1 VPDTSFESRLT
12 QAWLQRGLLARLL
25 WPLSLLFGLL
35 AAFRRALYALH
46 LRHAARLPVPVIVV
60 GNIFVGGTGKTP
72 LTIWLVEALRRAGY
86 TPGVISRG
94 YGSGSGNGRGG
105 VQTPRAVIIGGDPA
119 LYGDEPML
127 IAEQAHCPVM
137 VGRRRVDAGRAL
149 LLVHPEVDVIISDD
163 GLQHY
168 ALARDIEIVLSDSR
182 GIGNGWLL
190 PAGPLREPVS
200 RRRDF
205 TVANL
210 SGGAGVGAHADVV
223 AADAGPVQGGFGM
236 TIAGDDAWQLRD
248 PGCRRALHDFAEYTD
263 SDGLRQPNRIVA
275 AAGIGNPSRFFA
287 TLRQAGLQLTEMPLP
302 DHYRFSENP
311 FEALDADVILITS
324 KDAVKCRA
332 IESIRND
339 QRIWVVPVTAHLDG
353 PLAEHI
359 VEKLRERPT
368 A

>member
-1 VPDTSFESRLT
+1 MPENSPPSPSGPTFASRLAR
-12 QAWLQRGLLARLL
+12 AWLGRGLQARLL

-35 AAFRRALYALH
+35 AAARRAMYALH
-46 LRHAARLPVPVIVV
+46 LRRSIRLPVPVVVV

-72 LTIWLVEALRRAGY
+72 LTIWLVQALRRAGY
-86 TPGVISRG
+86 TPGVVSRG
-94 YGSGSGNGRGG
+94 YGSRGA

-119 LYGDEPML
+119 LYGDEPLL

-137 VGRRRVDAGRAL
+137 VGRRRVDAARAL
-149 LLVHPEVDVIISDD
+149 LQVHPGIDVIISDD

-182 GIGNGWLL
+182 GVGNGWLL
-190 PAGPLREPVS
+190 PAGPLREPVG

-205 TVANL
+205 TVVNL
-210 SGGAGVGAHADVV
+210 SGGAPG
-223 AADAGPVQGGFGM
+223 ADAGPNEIGM

-248 PGCRRALHDFAEYTD
+248 PGCRRPLRDFAADTD
-263 SDGLRQPNRIVA
+263 PGAPQLHTRIAA
-275 AAGIGNPSRFFA
+275 AAGIGNPVRFFD
-287 TLRQAGLQLTEMPLP
+287 TLRQAGLRFSELPLP

-311 FEALDADVILITS
+311 FAGLDADTILITA
-324 KDAVKCRA
+324 KDAVKCRT

-353 PLAEHI
+353 PLAEQI